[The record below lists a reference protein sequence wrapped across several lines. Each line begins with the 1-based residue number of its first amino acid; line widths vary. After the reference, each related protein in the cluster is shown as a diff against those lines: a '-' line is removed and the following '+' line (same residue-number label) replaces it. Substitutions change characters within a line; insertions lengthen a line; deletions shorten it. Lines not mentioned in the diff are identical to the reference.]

1 MDSLLDVSVHRPV
14 AFPRIVRFAVDVPL
28 LVEELPTVHIEVVD
42 DVKVTGSPELALAEI
57 GKV

>member
-1 MDSLLDVSVHRPV
+1 MDVSVHRPV